1 MNSEQEMKR
10 RTRRDFLVLGAG
22 AATAIG
28 GWEWLMHSPEQD
40 GIPGPL
46 RHVLGLDRRVTRG
59 LLFSD
64 GHLAPEFPR
73 DRVEP
78 IIVNG
83 DYGLDDEL
91 DLAEWKLQVTP
102 YGAARNPVSLN
113 MDDIRRLPK
122 VEHTFEFKCIEGWSK
137 VVNWA
142 GARLSDFTAR
152 HAAGS
157 EKARFVGLETPDTEY
172 FVGVDMASALHPQTL
187 LCYEMN
193 GKPLEA
199 GHGAPLRLIIP
210 VKYGI
215 KNLKR
220 IGQIVYQD
228 TPPRDYWAQEGYDYY
243 AGL

>member
-1 MNSEQEMKR
+1 VTKEQERKR

-22 AATAIG
+22 AVAAFA
-28 GWEWLMHSPEQD
+28 GWEWLMNAPED
-40 GIPGPL
+40 GGVQAPL
-46 RHVLGLDRRVTRG
+46 RRVLGLNRRVTSG

-83 DYGLDDEL
+83 DYGIEKDLDPAD
-91 DLAEWKLQVTP
+91 WKLQLTP
-102 YGAARNPVSLN
+102 YGAGAPATLK
-113 MDDIRRLPK
+113 MDDIRSLPK
-122 VEHTFEFKCIEGWSK
+122 VEHTTEFKCIEGWSK
-137 VVNWA
+137 IVNWG

-152 HAAGS
+152 YAPGS
-157 EKARFVGLETPDTEY
+157 EKARFIGLETPDKEY
-172 FVGVDMASALHPQTL
+172 FVGVDMPSALHPQTL

-193 GKPLEA
+193 GKPLEP

-220 IGQIVYQD
+220 IGQIAYQD
-228 TPPRDYWAQEGYDYY
+228 APPRDYWAEEGYDYY

>member
-1 MNSEQEMKR
+1 MISKKEMSK

-22 AATAIG
+22 AAAAIG
-28 GWEWLMHSPEQD
+28 GFEWLMNAPED
-40 GIPGPL
+40 GGVQGPL
-46 RHVLGLDRRVTRG
+46 RRVLGLNRRITSG

-83 DYGLDDEL
+83 DYGIEKDLDPAD
-91 DLAEWKLQVTP
+91 WKLELTP
-102 YGAARNPVSLN
+102 YRGASPTVLK
-113 MDDIRRLPK
+113 MDDIRQLPK
-122 VEHTFEFKCIEGWSK
+122 VEHTTEFKCIEGWSK
-137 VVNWA
+137 IVNWG
-142 GARLSDFTAR
+142 GARLSDFTAKY
-152 HAAGS
+152 APGS
-157 EKARFVGLETPDTEY
+157 EKARFVGLETPDKEY
-172 FVGVDMASALHPQTL
+172 FVGVDMPSALHPQTL

-193 GKPLEA
+193 GKPLES
-199 GHGAPLRLIIP
+199 GHGAPLRLVIP

-220 IGQIVYQD
+220 IGQIAYRD
-228 TPPRDYWAQEGYDYY
+228 APPRDYWAEEGYDYY